1 MNIWGKK
8 KNGDLQAAE
17 AAEELEVRKNHKRD
31 FLIFLSVFI
40 VTTAIALAL
49 REVVEKNYDTN
60 MAIFYILGIILVA
73 RYTDGY
79 VWGALFDVLS
89 ILSVNYFF
97 TYPYQGFNLTIEGYP
112 VTFASMLVIYL
123 ITSAMTTNMKKQSM
137 ILAKQEKQ
145 LMEAQ
150 KEKMRANLLRAISH
164 DLRTPL
170 TGIIGNSESYLRME
184 GSMTDEE
191 KRTIVEN
198 IENDASWLLN
208 MVENLL
214 SVTRINNTT
223 AKVTKYIEPV
233 DEVVSSA
240 VARFRKRFPGAELRV
255 FLPDIVVMVMMD
267 AMLIEQVLI
276 NILQNAY
283 THAKS
288 VKPVELR
295 VTEDDKRV
303 WFFIKDYGIGIDE
316 KKIET
321 IFDGEDYLKDQDSKA
336 DGHKGM
342 GIGLSIC
349 KTIVSAHGGD
359 IKARNH
365 NEGSEFYFYLPKE
378 KEE

>member
-8 KNGDLQAAE
+8 KNGDFQAAE
-17 AAEELEVRKNHKRD
+17 AAEGLEVRKNHKRD

>member
-255 FLPDIVVMVMMD
+255 FLPDRVVMVMMD

-378 KEE
+378 KGE

>member
-184 GSMTDEE
+184 GSMTDDE

-255 FLPDIVVMVMMD
+255 FLPDRVVMVMMD

>member
-1 MNIWGKK
+1 
-8 KNGDLQAAE
+8 
-17 AAEELEVRKNHKRD
+17 
-31 FLIFLSVFI
+31 
-40 VTTAIALAL
+40 
-49 REVVEKNYDTN
+49 
-60 MAIFYILGIILVA
+60 
-73 RYTDGY
+73 
-79 VWGALFDVLS
+79 
-89 ILSVNYFF
+89 
-97 TYPYQGFNLTIEGYP
+97 
-112 VTFASMLVIYL
+112 
-123 ITSAMTTNMKKQSM
+123 
-137 ILAKQEKQ
+137 
-145 LMEAQ
+145 
-150 KEKMRANLLRAISH
+150 
-164 DLRTPL
+164 
-170 TGIIGNSESYLRME
+170 
-184 GSMTDEE
+184 MTDEE

-255 FLPDIVVMVMMD
+255 FLPDRVVMVMMD
-267 AMLIEQVLI
+267 AMLIEKVLI

>member
-49 REVVEKNYDTN
+49 REVVEKKYDTN

>member
-79 VWGALFDVLS
+79 VWGVLFDVLS

-255 FLPDIVVMVMMD
+255 FLPDRVVMVMMD

-378 KEE
+378 KDE

>member
-49 REVVEKNYDTN
+49 REIVEKNYDTN

-79 VWGALFDVLS
+79 VWGVLFDVLS

-112 VTFASMLVIYL
+112 VTFASMLVMYL

-255 FLPDIVVMVMMD
+255 FLPDRVVMVMMD

>member
-8 KNGDLQAAE
+8 KNGDFQAAE
-17 AAEELEVRKNHKRD
+17 AAEGLEVRKNHKRD

-255 FLPDIVVMVMMD
+255 FLPDRVVMVMMD

>member
-1 MNIWGKK
+1 MDIWGKK

-255 FLPDIVVMVMMD
+255 FLPDRVVMVMMD

>member
-8 KNGDLQAAE
+8 KNGDFQAAE
-17 AAEELEVRKNHKRD
+17 AAEGLEVRKNHKRD

-191 KRTIVEN
+191 KRTTVEN

-255 FLPDIVVMVMMD
+255 FLPDRVVMVMMD

>member
-8 KNGDLQAAE
+8 KNGDFQAAE
-17 AAEELEVRKNHKRD
+17 AAEGLEVRKNHKRD

-79 VWGALFDVLS
+79 VWGVLFDVLS

-184 GSMTDEE
+184 ESMTDEE

-255 FLPDIVVMVMMD
+255 FLPDRVVMVMMD

>member
-214 SVTRINNTT
+214 SVTRINNAT

-255 FLPDIVVMVMMD
+255 FLPDRVVMVMMD

>member
-208 MVENLL
+208 MVENLI

-255 FLPDIVVMVMMD
+255 FLPDRVVMVMMD

>member
-365 NEGSEFYFYLPKE
+365 NEGSEFYFYPPKE

>member
-17 AAEELEVRKNHKRD
+17 AAEELEFRKNHKRD

-255 FLPDIVVMVMMD
+255 FLPDRVVMVMMD

>member
-255 FLPDIVVMVMMD
+255 FLPDRVVMVMMD

>member
-276 NILQNAY
+276 NILQNAC
-283 THAKS
+283 THAKG

>member
-1 MNIWGKK
+1 M
-8 KNGDLQAAE
+8 
-17 AAEELEVRKNHKRD
+17 
-31 FLIFLSVFI
+31 
-40 VTTAIALAL
+40 
-49 REVVEKNYDTN
+49 REK
-60 MAIFYILGIILVA
+60 
-73 RYTDGY
+73 
-79 VWGALFDVLS
+79 
-89 ILSVNYFF
+89 
-97 TYPYQGFNLTIEGYP
+97 
-112 VTFASMLVIYL
+112 
-123 ITSAMTTNMKKQSM
+123 
-137 ILAKQEKQ
+137 
-145 LMEAQ
+145 
-150 KEKMRANLLRAISH
+150 
-164 DLRTPL
+164 
-170 TGIIGNSESYLRME
+170 
-184 GSMTDEE
+184 
-191 KRTIVEN
+191 
-198 IENDASWLLN
+198 
-208 MVENLL
+208 
-214 SVTRINNTT
+214 
-223 AKVTKYIEPV
+223 
-233 DEVVSSA
+233 
-240 VARFRKRFPGAELRV
+240 
-255 FLPDIVVMVMMD
+255 
-267 AMLIEQVLI
+267 QVLI

>member
-255 FLPDIVVMVMMD
+255 FLPDRVVMVMMD

-303 WFFIKDYGIGIDE
+303 WFFIKDYGIGIDY
-316 KKIET
+316 KNIET
-321 IFDGEDYLKDQDSKA
+321 IFDG
-336 DGHKGM
+336 
-342 GIGLSIC
+342 
-349 KTIVSAHGGD
+349 
-359 IKARNH
+359 
-365 NEGSEFYFYLPKE
+365 
-378 KEE
+378 

>member
-137 ILAKQEKQ
+137 ILAKKEKQ
-145 LMEAQ
+145 LMESH
-150 KEKMRANLLRAISH
+150 KEKIRANILRAISNH
-164 DLRTPL
+164 LMTPHSR
-170 TGIIGNSESYLRME
+170 II
-184 GSMTDEE
+184 
-191 KRTIVEN
+191 
-198 IENDASWLLN
+198 
-208 MVENLL
+208 
-214 SVTRINNTT
+214 
-223 AKVTKYIEPV
+223 
-233 DEVVSSA
+233 
-240 VARFRKRFPGAELRV
+240 
-255 FLPDIVVMVMMD
+255 
-267 AMLIEQVLI
+267 
-276 NILQNAY
+276 
-283 THAKS
+283 
-288 VKPVELR
+288 
-295 VTEDDKRV
+295 
-303 WFFIKDYGIGIDE
+303 
-316 KKIET
+316 
-321 IFDGEDYLKDQDSKA
+321 
-336 DGHKGM
+336 
-342 GIGLSIC
+342 
-349 KTIVSAHGGD
+349 
-359 IKARNH
+359 
-365 NEGSEFYFYLPKE
+365 
-378 KEE
+378 

>member
-208 MVENLL
+208 MVENLI

>member
-223 AKVTKYIEPV
+223 AKVTKYIESV

-255 FLPDIVVMVMMD
+255 FLPDRVVMVMMD

>member
-123 ITSAMTTNMKKQSM
+123 ITSAMTTNMKKQSK

-255 FLPDIVVMVMMD
+255 FLPDRVVMVMMD

>member
-321 IFDGEDYLKDQDSKA
+321 VFDGEDYLKDQDSKA

>member
-255 FLPDIVVMVMMD
+255 FLPDRVVMVMMD

-276 NILQNAY
+276 NILQNAC

>member
-79 VWGALFDVLS
+79 VWGVLFDVLS

-123 ITSAMTTNMKKQSM
+123 ITSAMTTNMKQSM
-137 ILAKQEKQ
+137 IMAKQEKQ

-255 FLPDIVVMVMMD
+255 FLPDRVVMVMMD

>member
-49 REVVEKNYDTN
+49 REVVEKKYDTN

-255 FLPDIVVMVMMD
+255 FLPDRVVMVMMD

-349 KTIVSAHGGD
+349 KTIISAHGGD

>member
-255 FLPDIVVMVMMD
+255 FLPARVVMVMMD

>member
-123 ITSAMTTNMKKQSM
+123 ISSAMTTNMKKQSM

-223 AKVTKYIEPV
+223 AKVTKYIESV

-255 FLPDIVVMVMMD
+255 FLPDRVVMVMMD

>member
-1 MNIWGKK
+1 MWGKK

-255 FLPDIVVMVMMD
+255 FLPDRVVMVMMD

>member
-184 GSMTDEE
+184 GCMTDEE

-255 FLPDIVVMVMMD
+255 FLPDRVVMVMMD

>member
-79 VWGALFDVLS
+79 VWGVLFDVLS

-112 VTFASMLVIYL
+112 VTFASMLMIYL

-255 FLPDIVVMVMMD
+255 FLPDRVVMVMMD

>member
-255 FLPDIVVMVMMD
+255 FLPDRVVMVMMD

-336 DGHKGM
+336 DGHKGI

>member
-79 VWGALFDVLS
+79 VWGVLFDVLS

-255 FLPDIVVMVMMD
+255 FLPDRVVMVMMD

>member
-255 FLPDIVVMVMMD
+255 FLPDRVVMVMMD

-365 NEGSEFYFYLPKE
+365 NGGSEFYFYLPKE

>member
-89 ILSVNYFF
+89 ILSVNCFF

>member
-8 KNGDLQAAE
+8 KNGDFQAAE
-17 AAEELEVRKNHKRD
+17 AAEGLEVRKNHKRD

-79 VWGALFDVLS
+79 VWGVLFDVLS

-184 GSMTDEE
+184 GCMTDEE

-255 FLPDIVVMVMMD
+255 FLPDRVVMVMMD

>member
-79 VWGALFDVLS
+79 VWGVLFDVLS

-255 FLPDIVVMVMMD
+255 FLPERVVMVMMD